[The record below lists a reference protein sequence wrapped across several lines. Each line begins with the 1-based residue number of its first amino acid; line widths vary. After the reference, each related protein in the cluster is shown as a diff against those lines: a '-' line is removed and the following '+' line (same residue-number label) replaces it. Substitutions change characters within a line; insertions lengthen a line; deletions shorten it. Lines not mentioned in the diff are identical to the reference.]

1 MSKGLIITLKNE
13 CFTQQSLKTQ
23 RIRLRHHVKICV
35 IALYFVAMLIQSISG
50 IRGTIGGV
58 AGNGLTPPDIV
69 RFATGYG
76 AWV

>member
-1 MSKGLIITLKNE
+1 ME
-13 CFTQQSLKTQ
+13 
-23 RIRLRHHVKICV
+23 
-35 IALYFVAMLIQSISG
+35 LYFVAMLIQSISG

-76 AWV
+76 AWVLANISSDNSSIPKIAIISCRSLYFCKTS